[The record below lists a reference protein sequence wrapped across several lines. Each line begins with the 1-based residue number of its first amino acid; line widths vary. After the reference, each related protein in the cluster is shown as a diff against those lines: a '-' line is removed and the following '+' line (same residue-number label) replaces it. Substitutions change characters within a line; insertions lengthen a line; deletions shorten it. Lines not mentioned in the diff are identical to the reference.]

1 MIEKMDEKT
10 TIAQI
15 KKELENFSKER
26 DWKKYHTPKDLAI
39 SISIES
45 GELLESFQW
54 LKDEEITQV
63 LNDPKKFHR
72 IKSELADV
80 FAYAFTLSNRL
91 DIDVSEAIFNKINE
105 NKRKYPV
112 DKIKGN
118 YRKYSEIQRD

>member
-1 MIEKMDEKT
+1 MIKKMDKKI

-39 SISIES
+39 SISIEA
-45 GELLESFQW
+45 GELLENFQW
-54 LKDEEITQV
+54 LTDEEITQV
-63 LNDPKKFHR
+63 LKNPKKFHQ
-72 IKSELADV
+72 IKTELADV

-91 DIDVSEAIFNKINE
+91 DIDVSEAIFDKINE
-105 NKRKYPV
+105 NKQKYPV
-112 DKIKGN
+112 DKIKGK